1 MTQSTSKTASPA
13 QTGPRIGA
21 LLRRL
26 ESCFSGIVP
35 CIIGT
40 AAADG
45 TPNVT
50 YISHVY
56 RVDDGHIALSR
67 QFFNKT
73 ARNLLENPQASVQ
86 VNDPVVFQ
94 AYQLHVRYLHSL
106 TSGPVFDAMS
116 ARIDVIATHTGMQGV
131 FRLQAADICEVLSVE
146 EVDGFIV
153 PERLTLPP
161 RISAEFGRAPISELR
176 GLQMV
181 SDRINRASDLDS
193 LISDSL
199 LALDELFG
207 LEHSMLLHPDETGQR
222 LVALASR
229 GYGTSGVGAE
239 VKLGD
244 GLIGTVALRRIPL
257 SITDLREDLRYG
269 RAVRERA
276 ALESG
281 KDSLLPEIP
290 LPGLPDAHS
299 QLAVPML
306 VEDELLGVLAF
317 ESRARRTF
325 QLWHESFLQVLA
337 NQIAMGMDRFRAADD
352 DLASPTSAPP
362 ERRCQRPLARVQAAH
377 AETKKHTFM
386 FYRNDDCV
394 FVDGEY
400 LVRNVPGKILW
411 KILTEHV
418 QRSRTQFTN
427 RELRLDPTL
436 GLPAVKDNLESRLIL
451 LRKRLSEKCPD
462 VRLVP
467 TQRGRFALELACPVE
482 LVEREHA

>member
-1 MTQSTSKTASPA
+1 MTGSKHGLS
-13 QTGPRIGA
+13 
-21 LLRRL
+21 LRRL

-73 ARNLLENPQASVQ
+73 AKNLLENPYASVQ
-86 VNDPVVFQ
+86 VHDPVLFQ
-94 AYQLHVRYLHSL
+94 AYQLHVRFLRSE
-106 TSGPVFDAMS
+106 TSGAVFDAMA

-146 EVDGFIV
+146 EVEGFIS

-161 RISAEFGRAPISELR
+161 RMSAEFGRAPISELR

-181 SDRINRASDLDS
+181 SDRINRAGDLDS
-193 LISDSL
+193 LIGSSL
-199 LALDELFG
+199 EALDELFG
-207 LEHSMLLHPDETGQR
+207 LKHSMLLHPDESGQR

-239 VKLGD
+239 VKIGE

-257 SITDLREDLRYG
+257 SIKDLDHDLRYG

-276 ALESG
+276 LLETG
-281 KDSLLPEIP
+281 RDSLRPEIP

-317 ESRARRTF
+317 ESRERMTF
-325 QLWHESFLQVLA
+325 ELWHESFLQVLA

-352 DLASPTSAPP
+352 EPSVPSAPSEGP
-362 ERRCQRPLARVQAAH
+362 RAHARRSQRPVPSAPD
-377 AETKKHTFM
+377 TKKHTFL

-451 LRKRLSEKCPD
+451 LRKRLGEKCPD

-482 LVEREHA
+482 LLERDHS